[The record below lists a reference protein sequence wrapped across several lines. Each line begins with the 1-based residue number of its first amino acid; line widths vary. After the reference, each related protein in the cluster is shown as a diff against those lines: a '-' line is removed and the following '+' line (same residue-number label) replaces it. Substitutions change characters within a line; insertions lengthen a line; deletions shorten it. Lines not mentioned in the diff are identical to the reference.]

1 MSLNKPIT
9 LKDFKPKIILMKSTI
24 IQIIEVIAEI
34 EIIKIPTLIMPRKKS
49 LLNFPQITIIQIILK
64 STKNNNPTLSKIILI
79 LIILIKTKVLPF
91 PLNSTYLIITI
102 NKISIPI
109 KSTLIDSIFYKIP
122 ILNKLIKNLKSK
134 KLNK

>member
-24 IQIIEVIAEI
+24 IQITEVIAEI

-49 LLNFPQITIIQIILK
+49 LLNFPQIIIIQIILK

-91 PLNSTYLIITI
+91 PLNSIYLIITI

-109 KSTLIDSIFYKIP
+109 KLTLIDSIFYKIP
-122 ILNKLIKNLKSK
+122 I
-134 KLNK
+134 

>member
-24 IQIIEVIAEI
+24 IQITEVIAEI
-34 EIIKIPTLIMPRKKS
+34 ETIKIPTLIMPRKKS
-49 LLNFPQITIIQIILK
+49 LLNFPQIIIIQIILK

-91 PLNSTYLIITI
+91 PLNSIYLIITI

-109 KSTLIDSIFYKIP
+109 KLTLIDSIFYKIP
-122 ILNKLIKNLKSK
+122 I
-134 KLNK
+134 